1 MVKHHNTVQMFVV
14 AERQVVCEVETVWEG
29 LRSMFGVYFAFNL
42 EYAKQHRPLLIFI
55 QHYVFNIKDSQS
67 IPNLVKQIK
76 SSVDKISV
84 V

>member
-1 MVKHHNTVQMFVV
+1 M
-14 AERQVVCEVETVWEG
+14 ETVGRAEKHVRCL
-29 LRSMFGVYFAFNL
+29 LRLQHAM
-42 EYAKQHRPLLIFI
+42 QHRPLLIFI